1 MRFSERRLL
10 PKTYRRDRRA
20 HAIIAAMTVVLAFAA
35 TASAGITL
43 ISTPDGIVLPNDEV
57 TVTWAETVNCN
68 LSYGRAP
75 GAYTDETA
83 AEGWGS
89 LVFTPLGE
97 GMTWGIYYCVVSEIG
112 GGETSGEFVL
122 IVDSP
127 IFPSPA
133 APANGSTVYETTTTL
148 QWDAVDGVPYYH
160 VLLSDHEIN
169 VTEENGELLVTGAN
183 IIWQAITSGTSIQ
196 YGSPDPSG
204 YFVASNGTSPP
215 LMSDFSYHW
224 LIFNNFG
231 NNPLLTSTAGAGLSS
246 FNVDV
251 AVSMEPPQLT
261 FPPDSLLVTDEY
273 LDFGWTQVD
282 GASGYHVY
290 IYESREWNQAE
301 ASFQVWDGPTP
312 TPSAQVHLGSF
323 LVSGDYRWR
332 VVALDSSGRG
342 VASVTRSFEY
352 ATETGTARVR
362 TKKEGGDPLPSVLV
376 EIELLAGG
384 VNVLP
389 AVTDASG
396 GSDIALVPGEYAFH
410 ASKPDYVDTTASA
423 IIVAN
428 GDPYVIITMR
438 KASARMRGIVED
450 EEGEPVFDA
459 DVVAIS
465 GALVLET
472 KSDPSGNFVI
482 QASAGAWEVHAE
494 KPGYAPSEPVGV
506 ELHAGDYVE
515 LSGPLTLTGTPG
527 AATGNVMN
535 EAGSPVVGAT
545 VLAQSSFGTSSAFTN
560 ASGHFSF
567 ELAPGEW
574 TLLAEKSGFVPSD
587 GRGIVVNPGE
597 NTAVEPPIVLTPA
610 SSAVMGRVTDGR
622 VNFSDARVIAV
633 PPFGEPVETATN
645 AFGEFVLLLPHDT
658 YELVAECDGLKP
670 AAKHQVNVESG
681 ESYTGIELIV
691 VPADCELAGVVV
703 DGTDPVAGALVT
715 NGAMFITT
723 SADGEFTLNVP
734 AGLHELT
741 AHKDG
746 HLSGTPLRVAVQQ
759 GGALEGL
766 ELEITGGA
774 SAISGRA
781 LCDGEPVGGA
791 VVTAQSGAA
800 EVAAVADEDGSYVVC
815 VEAGE
820 WTVTA
825 WKDGFVPSSSE
836 VVVVAAGQ
844 SASGIDPELA
854 LEYATLEG
862 SVTSSREMLSGAV
875 VVVHRDG
882 EGVPAY
888 RTSSDTDG
896 RYSLRVAP
904 CESYLAV
911 ARAPG
916 HKSVAVG
923 VYSVTAGEERV
934 ENMELPARESV
945 ISGTVTGIGG
955 LPLVDAS
962 VWASGTGEVSSTNT
976 YGDYEIYVDAGPYD
990 VRARQTGY
998 EQLLYT
1004 DVLAVAGETTEL
1016 DCELVDV
1023 FASLQGTV
1031 ADSATGEPIPG
1042 AVVTAVWNVGLS
1054 AVSGPD
1060 GEYELTQVIPQEVA
1074 VVTAKRGFAA
1084 HESSVTLNEHEIRD
1098 HDIDIVRLTGSISG
1112 QVTDSSAGTPG
1123 AGVSV
1128 RAKLGQD
1135 IASAAMTAGDGRYVL
1150 SGLYPGTNYDVHAT
1164 RAGYSAVSE
1173 NPLIDVAA
1181 GVVDVD
1187 FTLLECVGLITGSVF
1202 DGSDGEPLGGVTV
1215 TADNGL
1221 GHFGMTTSGA
1231 DGSFAIDELAEIG
1244 VYDVTAALYGYFDA
1258 VAYNVEP
1265 GGETLTLDMPRNFA
1279 RLVGTLTPQG
1289 DGVELG
1295 ETVVVATNIAFA
1307 GHSQTAVPDPLGAY
1321 EIIELRPGSYVLSV
1335 SGGTHLGTPAQ
1346 PSIAAGEGEFVSGV
1360 DFTVERAIIE
1370 RIDVE
1375 GPDEIEAGGMVVF
1388 SGSVLAQG
1396 ERLVDADL
1404 SWWVAPPCA
1413 GAVARATGELSISD
1427 GYIGELTVSARESNS
1442 GETGRAEATVY
1453 VTVTPGEG
1461 ANAGDSLGMTLYI
1474 EPGAVT
1480 ETKSVYLS
1488 HEFLPDVR
1496 RYLKGYVVEEQT
1508 YHFKPLGM
1516 SFDPSHLPRLAI
1528 PDESRSG
1535 GLVSW
1540 NHDLLAWEELEAERV
1555 GNDLEIAIPALEEF
1569 AVRTRS
1575 EPLGVS
1581 DVRAAPNPF
1590 APDNGPVV
1598 ISYEL
1603 SSDSARMPFV
1613 TVRIYNMAAQL
1624 VRELVSNQPQGKGRV
1639 SVEWNGLTDSTEVAR
1654 NGRYVVEVQA
1664 EDSSGTETT
1673 LGTVVLVK

>member
-1 MRFSERRLL
+1 MRSSERRL
-10 PKTYRRDRRA
+10 PPDGHRRSRSA
-20 HAIIAAMTVVLAFAA
+20 QAAIAAVAVVLAFAA

-43 ISTPDGIVLPNDEV
+43 VSTPDGIVQLNEEV

-75 GAYTDETA
+75 GAYTNETA

-97 GMTWGIYYCVVSEIG
+97 GMSWGVYYCVVSEIG

-127 IFPSPA
+127 VFPSPTT
-133 APANGSTVYETTTTL
+133 PANGSTVYETTTTL

-160 VLLSDHEIN
+160 VLLSDHELS
-169 VTEENGELLVTGAN
+169 VTEEDGELLVSGAN

-251 AVSMEPPQLT
+251 AVSMEPPALT
-261 FPPDSLLVTDEY
+261 FPPDSLLVTEEY
-273 LDFGWTQVD
+273 LDFSWTQVE

-290 IYESREWNQAE
+290 IYESREWSQTQ
-301 ASFQVWDGPTP
+301 ASFPVWDGPTP

-332 VVALDSSGRG
+332 VVALDASGRG
-342 VASVTRSFEY
+342 VASMTRSFEY

-362 TKKEGGDPLPSVLV
+362 TKKEGGNALPSVLV
-376 EIELLAGG
+376 EIEFLAGG

-396 GSDIALVPGEYAFH
+396 RSDVALLPGEYAFH
-410 ASKPDYVDTTASA
+410 ASKPDYVDTTATA
-423 IIVAN
+423 VIVADEN
-428 GDPYVIITMR
+428 PYVVITMR
-438 KASARMRGIVED
+438 KASARMRGVVED
-450 EEGEPVFDA
+450 EEGVPVSDA

-472 KSDPSGNFVI
+472 KSDPAGNFVL

-506 ELHAGDYVE
+506 ELHADDYVE
-515 LSGPLTLTGTPG
+515 LPGPLTLIGTPG
-527 AATGNVMN
+527 TATGNVMN
-535 EAGSPVVGAT
+535 EAGSPIVGAT

-560 ASGHFSF
+560 ASGHFSLG
-567 ELAPGEW
+567 LAPGEW
-574 TLLAEKSGFVPSD
+574 TLVAEKSGFVPSD

-597 NTAVEPPIVLTPA
+597 NTAVEPPIVLAPA

-622 VNFSDARVIAV
+622 VDFSDARVIAV
-633 PPFGEPVETATN
+633 PPFGEPIETTTN
-645 AFGEFVLLLPHDT
+645 TFGEFVLLLPHDT
-658 YELVAECDGLKP
+658 YELTAECDGLTP
-670 AAKHQVNVESG
+670 SAPHQVNVESG
-681 ESYTGIELIV
+681 ESYTGIELLV
-691 VPADCELAGVVV
+691 VPANCQLSGIVV
-703 DGTDPVAGALVT
+703 DGTDPVDGALVT
-715 NGAMFITT
+715 NGAMFATT
-723 SADGEFTLNVP
+723 SPAGEFTLHVRE
-734 AGLHELT
+734 GLHELT
-741 AHKDG
+741 ALKDG
-746 HLSGTPLRVAVQQ
+746 FLSGAPLQVAAPP
-759 GGALEGL
+759 GGALQGL

-781 LCDGEPVGGA
+781 LSGGEPVGGA

-800 EVAAVADEDGSYVVC
+800 EVAALADENGDYVVH

-825 WKDGFVPSSSE
+825 WKDGFVLSSSE
-836 VVVVAAGQ
+836 AVVIAAGQ

-854 LEYATLEG
+854 EEYATLEG
-862 SVTSSREMLSGAV
+862 SVTDSRGVLRRV
-875 VVVHRDG
+875 LVLLYRDG
-882 EGVPAY
+882 EVTPAY
-888 RTSSDTDG
+888 RTSSDSSG
-896 RYSLRVAP
+896 RYSVRVATG
-904 CESYLAV
+904 SAYVAV
-911 ARAPG
+911 AGAPG
-916 HKSVAVG
+916 HGSAEAEIAALA
-923 VYSVTAGEERV
+923 TGEERV
-934 ENMELPARESV
+934 VHMQLPARESA
-945 ISGTVTGIGG
+945 IAGTVTGAGG
-955 LPLVDAS
+955 LPLVGAL
-962 VWASGTGEVSSTNT
+962 VEVPVSGETATTNAH
-976 YGDYEIYVDAGPYD
+976 GDYEISVNAGSHD
-990 VRARQTGY
+990 VSVNHAGH
-998 EQLLYT
+998 EPGLYT
-1004 DVLAVAGETTEL
+1004 DVFVLADETTEL
-1016 DCELVDV
+1016 DCGLVDV

-1031 ADSATGEPIPG
+1031 VDSATSEPVPG
-1042 AVVTAVWNVGLS
+1042 VVVTAMWSGGLS
-1054 AVSGPD
+1054 AVTGPA
-1060 GEYELTQVIPQEVA
+1060 GEYELVSVVPGEVA
-1074 VVTAKRGFAA
+1074 VVTTKRGFVG
-1084 HESSVTLNEHEIRD
+1084 HETAVTLAEYEVRD

-1112 QVTDSSAGTPG
+1112 QVTDSSAGMPV

-1128 RAKLGQD
+1128 RAKFGDD
-1135 IASAAMTAGDGRYVL
+1135 IASAAMTGIDGRYVL
-1150 SGLYPGTNYDVHAT
+1150 SGLYPGTSYDVHAS
-1164 RAGYSAVSE
+1164 RAGYSADSE
-1173 NPLIDVAA
+1173 NPLIDIAA

-1187 FTLLECVGLITGSVF
+1187 FALLECIGVITGFVL
-1202 DGSDGEPLGGVTV
+1202 DGGDGEPLGGVSV

-1221 GHFGMTTSGA
+1221 GHFGTTTSAA
-1231 DGSFAIDELAEIG
+1231 DGSFTIDELAEIG
-1244 VYDVTAALYGYFDA
+1244 VYDLTASLYGYFDA
-1258 VAYNVEP
+1258 VAHEVEP
-1265 GGETLTLDMPRNFA
+1265 GGEALMLQMPRNFA
-1279 RLVGTLTPQG
+1279 RLAGTLTPQG

-1295 ETVVVATNIAFA
+1295 ETQVVATNIAFG
-1307 GHSQTAVPDPLGAY
+1307 GHSQTAIPDPLGTY

-1346 PSIAAGEGEFVSGV
+1346 TSLAAGEGEFISGV
-1360 DFTVERAIIE
+1360 DFTVEQAIIE

-1375 GPDEIEAGGMVVF
+1375 GPSEIEAGGAVVF

-1396 ERLVDADL
+1396 ERLVNADL
-1404 SWWVAPPCA
+1404 NWWVAPLCA
-1413 GAVARATGELSISD
+1413 GSVARSTGELSISD
-1427 GYIGELTVSARESNS
+1427 GYIGELTVSAREPGS

-1453 VTVTPGEG
+1453 VTVTPGQG
-1461 ANAGDSLGMTLYI
+1461 ASAVDSLGMTLYI
-1474 EPGAVT
+1474 EPGAVA
-1480 ETKSVYLS
+1480 ETKLVYLS

-1496 RYLKGYVVEEQT
+1496 RYSKGHVVEAQS
-1508 YHFKPLGM
+1508 YRLKPNGM
-1516 SFDPSHLPRLAI
+1516 SFEEYHHPTLTV
-1528 PDESRSG
+1528 PDDSRRG
-1535 GLVSW
+1535 GLVRW
-1540 NHDLLAWEELEAERV
+1540 DREVLAWVEVEVERIGDDLEA
-1555 GNDLEIAIPALEEF
+1555 AIPALAEF

-1575 EPLGVS
+1575 GPLGVS
-1581 DVRAAPNPF
+1581 DVRAVPNPF

-1603 SSDSARMPFV
+1603 SSDGARMPFV

-1624 VRELVSNQPQGKGRV
+1624 VRELISNKSQGKGRA
-1639 SVEWNGLTDSTEVAR
+1639 SVGWDGLTDSAEVAR